1 LLIWYGMGI
10 RIFPWIVEVGEQ
22 SGSEEGGAVKRT
34 NEWLRKSRGLGGEYG
49 SCRGAVVPPG
59 KYACSLRGNPGC
71 VRMLGDFEVV

>member
-1 LLIWYGMGI
+1 MGI

-49 SCRGAVVPPG
+49 SCRGALVPP
-59 KYACSLRGNPGC
+59 
-71 VRMLGDFEVV
+71 